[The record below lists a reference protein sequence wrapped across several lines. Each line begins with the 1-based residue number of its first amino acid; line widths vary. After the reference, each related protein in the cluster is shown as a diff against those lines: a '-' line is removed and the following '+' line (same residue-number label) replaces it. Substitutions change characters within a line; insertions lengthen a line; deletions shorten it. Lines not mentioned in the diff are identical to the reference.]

1 MEGIE
6 WNLGM
11 NKKCLIRGIKNEW
24 DFLATL

>member
-6 WNLGM
+6 WNLVM

-24 DFLATL
+24 DFMATL